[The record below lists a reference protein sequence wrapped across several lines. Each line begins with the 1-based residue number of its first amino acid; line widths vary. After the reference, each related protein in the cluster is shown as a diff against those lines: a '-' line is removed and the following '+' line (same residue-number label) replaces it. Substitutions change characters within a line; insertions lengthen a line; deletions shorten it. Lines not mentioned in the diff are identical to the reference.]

1 MSKYRWKIVPLL
13 LTAVLIFGGCGASK
27 GGEEQQEAVKP
38 QADEALTQETNAAGE
53 KDAAKENDAAEEM
66 NNQMK
71 EKETEQ
77 PGEEEGG
84 GESTEEQEMESGII
98 IPKVEIASENIPDTE
113 AMEFIKNMKAGW
125 NLGNTLDAHSGSGNA
140 GLTSEQSWGNPV
152 TTKEMITEV
161 KNAGFE
167 TIRIPVTW
175 HNHLEREEGS
185 DTFTISSEW
194 LDRVQE
200 VVDYA
205 YDNEMYIILNIHHD
219 TVEDAYYPDSAHYD
233 QSENYIRTVWEI
245 VADRF
250 RDYDQHLI
258 FESMNE
264 PRLVGNSYEWN
275 FQESAK
281 ECKDSADCINKLNQV
296 FVDTVRAS
304 GGNNAGRYLMV
315 PGYAASLAGVT
326 TDLFVLPTDSAE
338 NKLIVS
344 THAYTPYNFA
354 LQSQSES
361 GATDSFPAD
370 DGPGKSDI
378 DYLVNSLYRKF
389 VSQGIPVVMGEYGA
403 RNKNDNLQDRV
414 NYYAYYVAAARAKGI
429 TCCVWDNG
437 AFAGDG
443 ELFGILNRRKCEWAY
458 PEVVKAIITYA

>member
-1 MSKYRWKIVPLL
+1 MSKYRWKTMPLL
-13 LTAVLIFGGCGASK
+13 LAAVLMLAGCGALK
-27 GGEEQQEAVKP
+27 GGEEKPEAAGTQEVAETPDAEETSDAEETPDTAEK
-38 QADEALTQETNAAGE
+38 QADEALTTEADGAG
-53 KDAAKENDAAEEM
+53 
-66 NNQMK
+66 
-71 EKETEQ
+71 
-77 PGEEEGG
+77 GV
-84 GESTEEQEMESGII
+84 STEEQKMAGGII
-98 IPKVEIASENIPDTE
+98 IPQVEITSESIPDTE
-113 AMEFIKNMKAGW
+113 AMKFVENMKAGW
-125 NLGNTLDAHSGSGNA
+125 NLGNTLDAHNGGQNA
-140 GLTSEQSWGNPV
+140 GLASEQSWGNPL
-152 TTKEMITEV
+152 TTKEMIAEV

-175 HNHLEREEGS
+175 HNHLEKEEGS
-185 DTFTISSEW
+185 DAFTISSEW

-205 YDNEMYIILNIHHD
+205 YDNEMYVILNIHHD
-219 TVEDAYYPDSAHYD
+219 TAEDVYYPDSAHYD
-233 QSENYIRTVWEI
+233 QSENYIRTVWET

-250 RDYDQHLI
+250 KDYDQHLI
-258 FESMNE
+258 FEGMNE

-275 FQESAK
+275 FQESVK

-296 FVDTVRAS
+296 FVDVVRAG
-304 GGNNAGRYLMV
+304 GGNNAERYLMV
-315 PGYAASLAGVT
+315 PGYAASLAGVA
-326 TDLFVLPTDSAE
+326 TDLFVLPADSAQ

-354 LQSQSES
+354 LQPQTEG

-370 DGPGKSDI
+370 GGSGKSDI

-458 PEVVKAIITYA
+458 PEVVKAIMAYA